1 MKKEE
6 RCSRR
11 NQLSVILV
19 GWYRYRKERYCHSIS
34 YGVLLLGWVLVFY
47 SFPSLSSFTLF
58 QCKFSSRSLSLFG
71 NFILQKQS

>member
-19 GWYRYRKERYCHSIS
+19 GWYRYRKERYCHGES
-34 YGVLLLGWVLVFY
+34 YGVLLLGWALGLF

>member
-6 RCSRR
+6 RGSRR

-34 YGVLLLGWVLVFY
+34 YGVLLLGWVLVFL
-47 SFPSLSSFTLF
+47 PSLPYHLLL
-58 QCKFSSRSLSLFG
+58 FSSVNFPVDLFLCLA
-71 NFILQKQS
+71 ILFYKKQS